1 VVDSREALGE
11 FILEERNV
19 LNIEVSECVFIGV
32 FSDERTTDC
41 ESTLSDTDGIV
52 LVIALLSVSVGVV
65 VMAGEVIWKEDD
77 CGSVTEVEPSLLVP
91 RTICDERPVL
101 VSINEEVAGMLSEGL
116 SAIESEML
124 CSLL

>member
-1 VVDSREALGE
+1 MVDSRAALGE

-65 VMAGEVIWKEDD
+65 VMGGEVIWKKDD
-77 CGSVTEVEPSLLVP
+77 CGSITEVEPSLLVL
-91 RTICDERPVL
+91 RTIRERPVL
-101 VSINEEVAGMLSEGL
+101 VSVNEEVAGMLSEGL